1 MENPDTDHER
11 FGELSALAIIGQVS
25 AEEYR
30 ELKAHLKSC
39 AACRQEHG
47 GLSRILLAELP
58 LAHEEQDSDREAW
71 AALQQAERNVR
82 NLASDKV
89 PLFDRSWEH
98 ADQNVNWWT
107 RLRGI
112 QPPSVYAYAA

>member
-58 LAHEEQDSDREAW
+58 LAH
-71 AALQQAERNVR
+71 
-82 NLASDKV
+82 
-89 PLFDRSWEH
+89 
-98 ADQNVNWWT
+98 
-107 RLRGI
+107 
-112 QPPSVYAYAA
+112 